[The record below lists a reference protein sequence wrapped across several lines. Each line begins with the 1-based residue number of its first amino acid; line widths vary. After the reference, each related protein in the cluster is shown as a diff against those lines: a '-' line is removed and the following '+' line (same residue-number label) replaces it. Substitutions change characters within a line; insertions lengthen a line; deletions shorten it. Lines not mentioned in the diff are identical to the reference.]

1 MKGVVSRKVEPC
13 NPEDDLY
20 DQNYI
25 LSLHIDNKLTAIIQ
39 EEKKTPLILRG
50 YFIKYCGETLKK
62 TNC

>member
-39 EEKKTPLILRG
+39 EEKKTPLILPG
-50 YFIKYCGETLKK
+50 YFLKYYWETLKK